1 MDEMVDE
8 LGDAT
13 WRHGG
18 LTNGIFACARVTLML
33 ASNVSRVSVI
43 SRLGEHGHLHWQ
55 WGLGFEKIMPNPG
68 FFYIL
73 VLVTVFFLMPDK
85 IEAIFFSCFTM
96 LLLIWRAL
104 WGQAEGSSVWCFS
117 GVGLHV
123 FYLVYPHV
131 RHVLPRVWY
140 WDKIF
145 PCCRGV
151 GRREDSKINVDTDS
165 DKALANTSV

>member
-1 MDEMVDE
+1 
-8 LGDAT
+8 
-13 WRHGG
+13 
-18 LTNGIFACARVTLML
+18 ML
-33 ASNVSRVSVI
+33 ASIVSRVSVI

-55 WGLGFEKIMPNPG
+55 WGLGFEKMLPNPG

-73 VLVTVFFLMPDK
+73 VLGTAFFLMPDK
-85 IEAIFFSCFTM
+85 IEAIFFICFTV

-131 RHVLPRVWY
+131 RHLLPRVWY
-140 WDKIF
+140 WDKLF

-151 GRREDSKINVDTDS
+151 GRTEDTKINVDADS